1 MFCAMAV
8 CGAAAGALYDVL
20 RMTVRGG
27 AAHIWDLL
35 LGVITAAGMIMT
47 ALWRETEA
55 FRLYAFAGVAAGIGL
70 YMLTMGT
77 IVRKVSGAVRE
88 IVKKAGFCIKS
99 RAMMQEKTGKARMFN
114 ILHVFWQEESGW
126 KRKG

>member
-1 MFCAMAV
+1 MKSDIIFFC
-8 CGAAAGALYDVL
+8 CYRGHISPHGL
-20 RMTVRGG
+20 RGG

-35 LGVITAAGMIMT
+35 LGIITAAGMTVT
-47 ALWRETEA
+47 ALWLETEA

-88 IVKKAGFCIKS
+88 IVKKSGFLHKKS
-99 RAMMQEKTGKARMFN
+99 RDDAGKNR
-114 ILHVFWQEESGW
+114 ESANV
-126 KRKG
+126 